1 MGREMDLSQLNLPQ
15 REAVESTEGPL
26 LILAGAGSGKTR
38 VLTTR
43 IAYLIYE
50 KRVAPWNILAITFT
64 NKAAQEMRE
73 RIVAL
78 AGQDGEKVWASTFHS
93 TCVRILRNEI
103 NYIGYDTNFVIY
115 DDADQQTL
123 IKMILKELNLDEKKY
138 PPRGVMAR
146 ISAHKNELRTPQ
158 QAFFAAQS
166 DVLEETHAEI
176 YRVYQERLQKNNALD
191 FDDLIML
198 TVQLFTNHPD
208 VLLRYQERFRYILVD
223 EYQDTNMAQYVLV
236 KLLASRYQNLC
247 VVGDDDQSIYQ
258 WRGAD
263 IRNILSFEE
272 DYPNARVV
280 KLEENYR
287 STQPILDAAYSVVC
301 HNEGRK
307 DKRLWTEKTEGNL
320 LACYTGYTEREE
332 AWFIAQQIRAGVQE
346 GRKLKDF
353 AILCRATA
361 QFRVLEETLIKEA
374 IPYHIFGGLKFY
386 GRKEIKDIMAY
397 LRIVANPADEVSAER
412 ALAAP
417 RRGVGDTSWMRLVQ
431 FSREANI
438 SISDAMLRAEE
449 SSVGKKYA
457 LIMAQFGRLLDTFR
471 LLSQTMSV
479 TELTQT
485 ILEESGYL
493 QALQAEKTVEAQSR
507 LENLKEF
514 LSITTAFDSREDTD
528 NLTLSAFLAEVALFT
543 DLDQMDAA
551 EDSVTIMTMHGAKGL
566 EFPVVFI
573 TGLEEGVFPHS
584 RAVHAMSSDEMEEER
599 RLCYVALTRAKEQV
613 YLTRAS
619 ERMLYGRTNYNAASR
634 FLREIPYH
642 LMLDFNQEIA
652 RQRTAERQK
661 TTPQAAKSVLT
672 GATGKP
678 TQQDTAKSA
687 NDTGAVVCDYQ
698 MNDTIEHKK
707 WGRGVIVGISG
718 SGEELSIRV
727 IFPDIGMKD
736 LFVKYAPIKKVEA

>member
-1 MGREMDLSQLNLPQ
+1 MDLSQLNMPQ
-15 REAVESTEGPL
+15 REAVECTEGPL

-78 AGQDGEKVWASTFHS
+78 VGQDGEKVWASTFHS

-123 IKMILKELNLDEKKY
+123 IKMILKEMNLDEKKY
-138 PPRGVMAR
+138 PPRGVAAR
-146 ISAHKNELRTPQ
+146 ISAHKNELRTPE
-158 QAFFAAQS
+158 QAYFAAHL
-166 DVLEETHAEI
+166 DPLEEQHAEI

-198 TVQLFTNHPD
+198 TVQLFTDNPD
-208 VLLRYQERFRYILVD
+208 VLARYQERFRYILVD

-287 STQPILDAAYSVVC
+287 STQCILDAAYSVVC
-301 HNEGRK
+301 HNAGRK
-307 DKRLWTEKTEGNL
+307 DKRLWTEKKEGNL

-332 AWFIAQQIRAGVQE
+332 AWFIAQQIRSGVQE
-346 GRKLKDF
+346 GRHYGDF

-397 LRIVANPADEVSAER
+397 LRIIANPADTISAER
-412 ALAAP
+412 ALATP
-417 RRGVGDTSWMRLVQ
+417 RRGVGDTSWMKLVQ
-431 FSREANI
+431 FAREQNLT
-438 SISDAMLRAEE
+438 ISDAMLRAEE
-449 SSVGKKYA
+449 SPVGKKYA

-479 TELTQT
+479 TELTRT

-493 QALQAEKTVEAQSR
+493 QALEAEKTVEAQSR
-507 LENLKEF
+507 IENLNEF
-514 LSITTAFDSREDTD
+514 LSITTAFDSREDTEH
-528 NLTLSAFLAEVALFT
+528 LTLTAVLAEVALFT
-543 DLDQMDAA
+543 DLDQMDAE

-566 EFPVVFI
+566 EFPVVFV

-584 RAVHAMSSDEMEEER
+584 RAIHALNPDEMEEER

-613 YLTRAS
+613 YLTRAA
-619 ERMLYGRTNYNAASR
+619 ERMLYGRTSYNPASR
-634 FLREIPYH
+634 FLREIPPQ
-642 LMLDFNQEIA
+642 LMLDMNQEAA
-652 RQRTAERQK
+652 RRRMAERQSAVPK
-661 TTPQAAKSVLT
+661 HTSGALSGGVSLGAEQTAAKPAET
-672 GATGKP
+672 
-678 TQQDTAKSA
+678 SA
-687 NDTGAVVCDYQ
+687 GMTDYQ
-698 MNDTIEHKK
+698 LNDTIEHKK

-727 IFPDIGMKD
+727 IFPDIGMKE

>member
-1 MGREMDLSQLNLPQ
+1 MDLSQLNMPQ
-15 REAVESTEGPL
+15 REAVECTEGPL

-43 IAYLIYE
+43 IAYSIYE

-64 NKAAQEMRE
+64 NKAAQEMRQ

-78 AGQDGEKVWASTFHS
+78 VGQDGEKVWASTFHS
-93 TCVRILRNEI
+93 ACVRILRSEI
-103 NYIGYDTNFVIY
+103 NYIGYDSNFVIY

-123 IKMILKELNLDEKKY
+123 IKMILRELNLDEKKF
-138 PPRGVMAR
+138 PPRGVAAR

-158 QAFFAAQS
+158 QAYFAAES
-166 DVLEETHAEI
+166 DFLEEQHAEI
-176 YRVYQERLQKNNALD
+176 YRIYQERLQSNNALD
-191 FDDLIML
+191 FDDIIML
-198 TVQLFTNHPD
+198 TVQLFTEHSD
-208 VLLRYQERFRYILVD
+208 VLERYQERFRYILVD

-272 DYPNARVV
+272 DYPAARVV

-287 STQPILDAAYSVVC
+287 STQCILDAAYHVVC
-301 HNEGRK
+301 HNADRK
-307 DKRLWTEKTEGNL
+307 DKRLWTEKKEGSL

-332 AWFIAQQIRAGVQE
+332 ALFIVQQVRAGLQD
-346 GRKLKDF
+346 GRKFSDF

-361 QFRVLEETLIKEA
+361 QFRVLEETLIKEM
-374 IPYHIFGGLKFY
+374 IPYRIFGGLKFY

-397 LRIVANPADEVSAER
+397 LRIIVNPADVISAER
-412 ALAAP
+412 ALATP
-417 RRGVGDTSWMRLVQ
+417 RRGVGDTSWAKLVQ
-431 FSREANI
+431 FAQEQQLT
-438 SISDAMLRAEE
+438 ISDAMLRAEE
-449 SSVGKKYA
+449 STVGKKYA
-457 LIMAQFGRLLDTFR
+457 LIMAQFGRLLETFR

-479 TELTQT
+479 TELTKT

-493 QALQAEKTVEAQSR
+493 QSLEIEKTVEAESR

-514 LSITTAFDSREDTD
+514 LSITTAFDSREDTEE
-528 NLTLSAFLAEVALFT
+528 LTLSAFLAEVALFS
-543 DLDQMDAA
+543 DLDQMDDE

-573 TGLEEGVFPHS
+573 TGMEEGVFPHN
-584 RAVHAMSSDEMEEER
+584 RAIHAMSPDEMEEER

-613 YLTRAS
+613 FLTRAG
-619 ERMLYGRTNYNAASR
+619 ERMLYGRTNYNPVSR
-634 FLREIPYH
+634 FLREIPSE
-642 LMLDFNQEIA
+642 LLLDMNQA
-652 RQRTAERQK
+652 MAKQRSGERSELSSGASQASLRK
-661 TTPQAAKSVLT
+661 GDGVFLQTKRSDESKPQ
-672 GATGKP
+672 
-678 TQQDTAKSA
+678 
-687 NDTGAVVCDYQ
+687 CDYQ

-718 SGEELSIRV
+718 SGEELSVRV
-727 IFPDIGMKD
+727 IFPEIGMKD
-736 LFVKYAPIKKVEA
+736 LFVKYAPIKKVE

>member
-1 MGREMDLSQLNLPQ
+1 MDLSQLNMPQ
-15 REAVESTEGPL
+15 REAVECTEGPL

-50 KRVAPWNILAITFT
+50 KKVAPWNILAITFT
-64 NKAAQEMRE
+64 NKAAQEMRQ

-78 AGQDGEKVWASTFHS
+78 VGQDGEKVWASTFHS
-93 TCVRILRNEI
+93 ACVRILRSEI
-103 NYIGYDTNFVIY
+103 NYIGYDSNFVIY

-123 IKMILKELNLDEKKY
+123 IKMILRELNLDEKKF
-138 PPRGVMAR
+138 PPRGVAAR

-158 QAFFAAQS
+158 QAYFAAES
-166 DVLEETHAEI
+166 DFLEEQHAEI
-176 YRVYQERLQKNNALD
+176 YRIYQERLQSNNALD
-191 FDDLIML
+191 FDDIIML
-198 TVQLFTNHPD
+198 TVQLFTEHSD
-208 VLLRYQERFRYILVD
+208 VLERYQERFRYILVD

-272 DYPNARVV
+272 DYPAARVV

-287 STQPILDAAYSVVC
+287 STQCILDAAYHVVC
-301 HNEGRK
+301 HNADRK
-307 DKRLWTEKTEGNL
+307 DKRLWTEKKEGSL

-332 AWFIAQQIRAGVQE
+332 ALFIAQQVRAGLQD
-346 GRKLKDF
+346 GRKFSDF

-361 QFRVLEETLIKEA
+361 QFRVLEETLIKEM
-374 IPYHIFGGLKFY
+374 IPYRIFGGLKFY

-397 LRIVANPADEVSAER
+397 LRIIVNPADVISAER
-412 ALAAP
+412 ALATP
-417 RRGVGDTSWMRLVQ
+417 RRGVGDTSWAKLVQ
-431 FSREANI
+431 FAQEQQLT
-438 SISDAMLRAEE
+438 ISDAMLRAEE
-449 SSVGKKYA
+449 STVGKKYA
-457 LIMAQFGRLLDTFR
+457 LIMAQFGRLLETFR

-479 TELTQT
+479 TELTKT

-493 QALQAEKTVEAQSR
+493 QSLEIEKTVEAESR

-514 LSITTAFDSREDTD
+514 LSITTAFDSREDTEE
-528 NLTLSAFLAEVALFT
+528 LTLSAFLAEVALFS
-543 DLDQMDAA
+543 DLDQMDDE

-573 TGLEEGVFPHS
+573 TGMEEGVFPHN
-584 RAVHAMSSDEMEEER
+584 RAIHAMSPDEMEEER

-613 YLTRAS
+613 FLTRAG
-619 ERMLYGRTNYNAASR
+619 ERMLYGRTNYNPVSR
-634 FLREIPYH
+634 FLREIPSE
-642 LMLDFNQEIA
+642 LLLDMNQA
-652 RQRTAERQK
+652 MAKQRSGERSELSSGASQASLRK
-661 TTPQAAKSVLT
+661 GDGVFLQTKRSDESKPQ
-672 GATGKP
+672 
-678 TQQDTAKSA
+678 
-687 NDTGAVVCDYQ
+687 CDYQ

-718 SGEELSIRV
+718 SGEELSVRV
-727 IFPDIGMKD
+727 IFPEIGMKD
-736 LFVKYAPIKKVEA
+736 LFVKYAPIKKVE

>member
-1 MGREMDLSQLNLPQ
+1 MDLSQLNMPQ
-15 REAVESTEGPL
+15 REAVECTEGPL

-64 NKAAQEMRE
+64 NKAAQEMRQ

-78 AGQDGEKVWASTFHS
+78 VGQDGEKVWASTFHS
-93 TCVRILRNEI
+93 ACVRILRSEI
-103 NYIGYDTNFVIY
+103 NYIGYDSNFVIY

-123 IKMILKELNLDEKKY
+123 IKMILRELNLDEKKF
-138 PPRGVMAR
+138 PPRGVAAR

-158 QAFFAAQS
+158 QAYFAAES
-166 DVLEETHAEI
+166 DFLEEQHAEI
-176 YRVYQERLQKNNALD
+176 YRIYQERLQSNNALD
-191 FDDLIML
+191 FDDIIML
-198 TVQLFTNHPD
+198 TVQLFTEHSD
-208 VLLRYQERFRYILVD
+208 VLERYQERFRYILVD

-272 DYPNARVV
+272 DYPAARVV

-287 STQPILDAAYSVVC
+287 STQCILDAAYHVVC
-301 HNEGRK
+301 HNADRK
-307 DKRLWTEKTEGNL
+307 DKRLWTEKKEGSL

-332 AWFIAQQIRAGVQE
+332 ALFIVQQVRAGLQD
-346 GRKLKDF
+346 GRKFSDF

-361 QFRVLEETLIKEA
+361 QFRVLEETLIKEM
-374 IPYHIFGGLKFY
+374 IPYRIFGGLKFY

-397 LRIVANPADEVSAER
+397 LRIIVNPADVISAER
-412 ALAAP
+412 ALATP
-417 RRGVGDTSWMRLVQ
+417 RRGVGDTSWAKLVQ
-431 FSREANI
+431 FAQEQQLT
-438 SISDAMLRAEE
+438 ISDAMLRAEE
-449 SSVGKKYA
+449 STVGKKYA
-457 LIMAQFGRLLDTFR
+457 LIMAPFGRLLETFR

-479 TELTQT
+479 TELTKT

-493 QALQAEKTVEAQSR
+493 QSLEIEKTVEAESR

-514 LSITTAFDSREDTD
+514 LSITTAFDSREDTEE
-528 NLTLSAFLAEVALFT
+528 LTLSAFLAEVALFS
-543 DLDQMDAA
+543 DLDQMDDE

-573 TGLEEGVFPHS
+573 TGMEEGVFPHN
-584 RAVHAMSSDEMEEER
+584 RAIHAMSPDEMEEER

-613 YLTRAS
+613 FLTRAG
-619 ERMLYGRTNYNAASR
+619 ERMLYGRTNYNPVSR
-634 FLREIPYH
+634 FLREIPSE
-642 LMLDFNQEIA
+642 LLLDMNQA
-652 RQRTAERQK
+652 MAKQRSGERSELSSGASQASLRK
-661 TTPQAAKSVLT
+661 GDGVFLQTKRSDESKPQ
-672 GATGKP
+672 
-678 TQQDTAKSA
+678 
-687 NDTGAVVCDYQ
+687 CDYQ

-718 SGEELSIRV
+718 SGEELSVRV
-727 IFPDIGMKD
+727 IFPEIGMKD
-736 LFVKYAPIKKVEA
+736 LFVKYAPIKKVE

>member
-1 MGREMDLSQLNLPQ
+1 MDLSQLNMPQ
-15 REAVESTEGPL
+15 REAVECTEGPL

-50 KRVAPWNILAITFT
+50 KKVAPWNILAITFT
-64 NKAAQEMRE
+64 NKAAQEMRQ

-78 AGQDGEKVWASTFHS
+78 VGQDGEKVWASTFHS
-93 TCVRILRNEI
+93 ACVRILRSEI
-103 NYIGYDTNFVIY
+103 NYIGYDSNFVIY

-123 IKMILKELNLDEKKY
+123 IKMILRELNLDEKKF
-138 PPRGVMAR
+138 PPRGVAAR

-158 QAFFAAQS
+158 QAYFAAES
-166 DVLEETHAEI
+166 DFLEEQHAEI
-176 YRVYQERLQKNNALD
+176 YRIYQERLQSNNALD
-191 FDDLIML
+191 FDDIIML
-198 TVQLFTNHPD
+198 TVQLFTEHSD
-208 VLLRYQERFRYILVD
+208 VLERYQERFRYILVD

-272 DYPNARVV
+272 DYPAARVV

-287 STQPILDAAYSVVC
+287 STQCILDAAYHVVC
-301 HNEGRK
+301 HNADRK
-307 DKRLWTEKTEGNL
+307 DKRLWTEKKEGSL

-332 AWFIAQQIRAGVQE
+332 ALFIAQQVRAGLQD
-346 GRKLKDF
+346 GRKFSDF

-361 QFRVLEETLIKEA
+361 QFRVLEETLIKEM
-374 IPYHIFGGLKFY
+374 IPYRIFGGLKFY

-397 LRIVANPADEVSAER
+397 LRIIVNPADVISAER
-412 ALAAP
+412 ALATP
-417 RRGVGDTSWMRLVQ
+417 RRGVGDTSWAKLVQ
-431 FSREANI
+431 FAQEQQLT
-438 SISDAMLRAEE
+438 ISDAMLRAEE
-449 SSVGKKYA
+449 STVGKKYA
-457 LIMAQFGRLLDTFR
+457 LIMAQFGRLLETFR

-479 TELTQT
+479 TELTKT

-493 QALQAEKTVEAQSR
+493 QSLEIEKTVEAESR

-514 LSITTAFDSREDTD
+514 LSITTAFDSREDTEE
-528 NLTLSAFLAEVALFT
+528 LTLSAFLAEVALFS
-543 DLDQMDAA
+543 DLDQMDDE

-573 TGLEEGVFPHS
+573 TGMEEGVFPHN
-584 RAVHAMSSDEMEEER
+584 RAIHAMSPDEMEEER
-599 RLCYVALTRAKEQV
+599 RLCYVALTRAKEQI
-613 YLTRAS
+613 YLTRAG
-619 ERMLYGRTNYNAASR
+619 ERMLYGRTNYNPVSR
-634 FLREIPYH
+634 FLREIPSE
-642 LMLDFNQEIA
+642 LLLDMNQA
-652 RQRTAERQK
+652 MAKQRSAERRELSPGSLQASLRTGDGVFLQTK
-661 TTPQAAKSVLT
+661 CSNESKPQ
-672 GATGKP
+672 
-678 TQQDTAKSA
+678 
-687 NDTGAVVCDYQ
+687 CDYQ

-718 SGEELSIRV
+718 SGEELSVRV
-727 IFPDIGMKD
+727 IFPEIGMKD
-736 LFVKYAPIKKVEA
+736 LFVKYAPIKKVE

>member
-1 MGREMDLSQLNLPQ
+1 MDLSQLNMPQ
-15 REAVESTEGPL
+15 REAVECTEGPL

-64 NKAAQEMRE
+64 NKAAQEMRQ

-78 AGQDGEKVWASTFHS
+78 VGQDGEKVWASTFHS
-93 TCVRILRNEI
+93 ACVRILRSEI
-103 NYIGYDTNFVIY
+103 NYIGYDSNFVIY

-123 IKMILKELNLDEKKY
+123 IKMILRELNLDEKKF
-138 PPRGVMAR
+138 PPRGVAAR

-158 QAFFAAQS
+158 QAYFAAES
-166 DVLEETHAEI
+166 DFLEEQHAEI
-176 YRVYQERLQKNNALD
+176 YRIYQERLQSNNALD
-191 FDDLIML
+191 FDDIIML
-198 TVQLFTNHPD
+198 TVQLFTEHSD
-208 VLLRYQERFRYILVD
+208 VLERYQERFRYILVD

-272 DYPNARVV
+272 DYPAARVV

-287 STQPILDAAYSVVC
+287 STQCILDAAYHVVC
-301 HNEGRK
+301 HNADRK
-307 DKRLWTEKTEGNL
+307 DKRLWTEKKEGSL

-332 AWFIAQQIRAGVQE
+332 ALFIVQQVRAGLQD
-346 GRKLKDF
+346 GRKFSDF

-361 QFRVLEETLIKEA
+361 QFRVLEETLIKEM
-374 IPYHIFGGLKFY
+374 IPYRIFGGLKFY

-397 LRIVANPADEVSAER
+397 LRIIVNPADVISAER
-412 ALAAP
+412 ALATP
-417 RRGVGDTSWMRLVQ
+417 RRGVGDTSWAKLVQ
-431 FSREANI
+431 FAQEQQLT
-438 SISDAMLRAEE
+438 ISDAMLRAEE
-449 SSVGKKYA
+449 STVGKKYA
-457 LIMAQFGRLLDTFR
+457 LLMAQFGRLLETFR
-471 LLSQTMSV
+471 LLRQTMSV
-479 TELTQT
+479 TELTKT

-493 QALQAEKTVEAQSR
+493 QSLEIEKTVEAESR

-514 LSITTAFDSREDTD
+514 LSITTAFDSREDTEE
-528 NLTLSAFLAEVALFT
+528 LTLSAFLAEVALFS
-543 DLDQMDAA
+543 DLDQMDDE

-573 TGLEEGVFPHS
+573 TGMEEGVFPHN
-584 RAVHAMSSDEMEEER
+584 RAIHAMSPDEMEEER

-613 YLTRAS
+613 FLTRAG
-619 ERMLYGRTNYNAASR
+619 ERMLYGRTNYNPVSR
-634 FLREIPYH
+634 FLREIPSE
-642 LMLDFNQEIA
+642 LLLDMNQA
-652 RQRTAERQK
+652 MAKQRSGERSELSSGASQASLRK
-661 TTPQAAKSVLT
+661 GDGVFLQTKRSDESKPQ
-672 GATGKP
+672 
-678 TQQDTAKSA
+678 
-687 NDTGAVVCDYQ
+687 CDYQ

-718 SGEELSIRV
+718 SGEELSVRV
-727 IFPDIGMKD
+727 IFPEIGMKD
-736 LFVKYAPIKKVEA
+736 LFVKYAPIKKVE

>member
-1 MGREMDLSQLNLPQ
+1 MDLSQLNLPQ
-15 REAVESTEGPL
+15 REAVACTEGPL

-50 KRVAPWNILAITFT
+50 KRVAPWHILAITFT
-64 NKAAQEMRE
+64 NKAAQELRE

-78 AGQDGEKVWASTFHS
+78 VGQDGEKVWASTFHAA
-93 TCVRILRNEI
+93 CVRILRNEI

-138 PPRGVMAR
+138 PPRGVAAR

-158 QAFFAAQS
+158 QAFFAAQG
-166 DVLEETHAEI
+166 DVLEEQHAEI
-176 YRVYQERLQKNNALD
+176 YRVYQERLKKNNALD

-198 TVQLFTNHPD
+198 TVQLFSDNPD
-208 VLLRYQERFRYILVD
+208 VLQRYQERFRYILVD

-263 IRNILSFEE
+263 IRNILNFEQ
-272 DYPNARVV
+272 DYPDAHVV

-301 HNEGRK
+301 HNTGRK

-320 LACYTGYTEREE
+320 LACYTGYTERDE
-332 AWFIAQQIRAGVQE
+332 AWFIAQQIRAGLQD

-374 IPYHIFGGLKFY
+374 IPYHIFGGQKFY

-431 FSREANI
+431 FSREENLAV
-438 SISDAMLRAEE
+438 SDALLRAEE

-471 LLSQTMSV
+471 LLSQSMTV

-493 QALQAEKTVEAQSR
+493 QALQAEKTVEAESR

-528 NLTLSAFLAEVALFT
+528 NLTLQAFLAEVALFT

-551 EDSVTIMTMHGAKGL
+551 EDSVTMMTMHGAKGL
-566 EFPVVFI
+566 EFPVVFL
-573 TGLEEGVFPHS
+573 TGMEEGVFPHS
-584 RAVHAMSSDEMEEER
+584 RAIYALSADEMEEER
-599 RLCYVALTRAKEQV
+599 RLCYVALTRAKEQI
-613 YLTRAS
+613 YLTRAG
-619 ERMLYGRTNYNAASR
+619 ERMLYGRTSYNAASR
-634 FLREIPYH
+634 FLREIPPQ
-642 LMLDFNQEIA
+642 LLVDLNQEQA
-652 RQRTAERQK
+652 RQRAAERK
-661 TTPQAAKSVLT
+661 KAVPQ
-672 GATGKP
+672 TGKP
-678 TQQDTAKSA
+678 LPGGAAAQPQRSSGKGESA
-687 NDTGAVVCDYQ
+687 GAVCCDYQ

-718 SGEELSIRV
+718 SGEELSVRV

-736 LFVKYAPIKKVEA
+736 LFVKYAPIRKVES

>member
-1 MGREMDLSQLNLPQ
+1 MDLSQLNMPQ
-15 REAVESTEGPL
+15 REAVECTEGPL

-64 NKAAQEMRE
+64 NKAAQEMRQ

-78 AGQDGEKVWASTFHS
+78 VGQDGEKVWASTFHS
-93 TCVRILRNEI
+93 ACVRILRSEI
-103 NYIGYDTNFVIY
+103 NYIGYDSNFVIY

-123 IKMILKELNLDEKKY
+123 IKMILRELNLDEKKF
-138 PPRGVMAR
+138 PPRGVAAR

-158 QAFFAAQS
+158 QAYFAAES
-166 DVLEETHAEI
+166 DFLEEQHAEI
-176 YRVYQERLQKNNALD
+176 YRIYQERLQSNNALD
-191 FDDLIML
+191 FDDIIML
-198 TVQLFTNHPD
+198 TVQLFTEHSD
-208 VLLRYQERFRYILVD
+208 VLERYQERFRYILVD

-272 DYPNARVV
+272 DYPAARVV

-287 STQPILDAAYSVVC
+287 STQCILDAAYHVVC
-301 HNEGRK
+301 HNADRK
-307 DKRLWTEKTEGNL
+307 DKRLWTEKKEGSL

-332 AWFIAQQIRAGVQE
+332 ALFIVQQVRAGLQD
-346 GRKLKDF
+346 GRTFSDF

-361 QFRVLEETLIKEA
+361 QFRVLEETLIKEM
-374 IPYHIFGGLKFY
+374 IPYRIFGGLKFY

-397 LRIVANPADEVSAER
+397 LRIIVNPADVISAER
-412 ALAAP
+412 ALATP
-417 RRGVGDTSWMRLVQ
+417 RRGVGDTSWAKLVQ
-431 FSREANI
+431 FAQEQQLT
-438 SISDAMLRAEE
+438 ISDAMLRAEE
-449 SSVGKKYA
+449 STVGKKYA
-457 LIMAQFGRLLDTFR
+457 LIMAQFGRLLETFR

-479 TELTQT
+479 TELTKT

-493 QALQAEKTVEAQSR
+493 QSLEIEKTVEAESR

-514 LSITTAFDSREDTD
+514 LSITTAFDSREDTEE
-528 NLTLSAFLAEVALFT
+528 LTLSAFLAEVALFS
-543 DLDQMDAA
+543 DLDQMDDE

-573 TGLEEGVFPHS
+573 TGMEEGVFPHN
-584 RAVHAMSSDEMEEER
+584 RAIHAMSPDEMEEER

-613 YLTRAS
+613 FLTRAG
-619 ERMLYGRTNYNAASR
+619 ERMLYGRTNYNPVSR
-634 FLREIPYH
+634 FLREIPSE
-642 LMLDFNQEIA
+642 LLLDMNQA
-652 RQRTAERQK
+652 MAKQRSGERSELSSGASQASLRK
-661 TTPQAAKSVLT
+661 GDGVFLQTKRSDESKPQ
-672 GATGKP
+672 
-678 TQQDTAKSA
+678 
-687 NDTGAVVCDYQ
+687 CDYQ

-718 SGEELSIRV
+718 SGEELSVRV
-727 IFPDIGMKD
+727 IFPEIGMKD
-736 LFVKYAPIKKVEA
+736 LFVKYAPIKKVE

>member
-1 MGREMDLSQLNLPQ
+1 MDLSQLNMPQ
-15 REAVESTEGPL
+15 REAVECTEGPL

-64 NKAAQEMRE
+64 NKAAQEMRQ

-78 AGQDGEKVWASTFHS
+78 VGQDGEKVWASTFHS
-93 TCVRILRNEI
+93 ACVRILRSEI
-103 NYIGYDTNFVIY
+103 NYIGYDSNFVIY

-123 IKMILKELNLDEKKY
+123 IKMILRELNLDEKKF
-138 PPRGVMAR
+138 PPRGVAAR

-158 QAFFAAQS
+158 QAYFAAES
-166 DVLEETHAEI
+166 DFLEEQHAEI
-176 YRVYQERLQKNNALD
+176 YRIYQERLQSNNALD
-191 FDDLIML
+191 FDDIIML
-198 TVQLFTNHPD
+198 TVQLFTEHSD
-208 VLLRYQERFRYILVD
+208 VLERYQERFRYILVD

-272 DYPNARVV
+272 DYPAARVV

-287 STQPILDAAYSVVC
+287 STQCILDAAYHVVC
-301 HNEGRK
+301 HNADRK
-307 DKRLWTEKTEGNL
+307 DKRLWTEKKEGSL

-332 AWFIAQQIRAGVQE
+332 ALFIAQQVRAGLQD
-346 GRKLKDF
+346 GRKFSDF

-361 QFRVLEETLIKEA
+361 QFRVLEETLIKEM
-374 IPYHIFGGLKFY
+374 IPYRIFGGLKFY

-397 LRIVANPADEVSAER
+397 LRIIVNPADVISAER
-412 ALAAP
+412 ALATP
-417 RRGVGDTSWMRLVQ
+417 RRGVGDTSWAKLVQ
-431 FSREANI
+431 FAQEQQLT
-438 SISDAMLRAEE
+438 ISDAMLRAEE
-449 SSVGKKYA
+449 STVGKKYA
-457 LIMAQFGRLLDTFR
+457 LIMAQFGRLLETFR

-479 TELTQT
+479 TELTKT

-493 QALQAEKTVEAQSR
+493 QSLEIEKTVEAESR

-514 LSITTAFDSREDTD
+514 LSITTAFDSREDTEE
-528 NLTLSAFLAEVALFT
+528 LTLSAFLAEVALFS
-543 DLDQMDAA
+543 DLDQMDDE

-573 TGLEEGVFPHS
+573 TGMEEGVFPHN
-584 RAVHAMSSDEMEEER
+584 RAIHAMSPDEMEEER

-613 YLTRAS
+613 FLTRAG
-619 ERMLYGRTNYNAASR
+619 ERMLYGRTNYNPVSR
-634 FLREIPYH
+634 FLREIPSE
-642 LMLDFNQEIA
+642 LLLDMNQA
-652 RQRTAERQK
+652 MAKQRSAERRELS
-661 TTPQAAKSVLT
+661 PGSLQASLRT
-672 GATGKP
+672 GDGVFLQTKCSDESKL
-678 TQQDTAKSA
+678 Q
-687 NDTGAVVCDYQ
+687 CDYQ

-718 SGEELSIRV
+718 SGEELSVRV
-727 IFPDIGMKD
+727 IFPEIGMKD
-736 LFVKYAPIKKVEA
+736 LFVKYAPIKKVE

>member
-1 MGREMDLSQLNLPQ
+1 MDLSQLNMPQ
-15 REAVESTEGPL
+15 REAVECTEGPL

-64 NKAAQEMRE
+64 NKAAQEMRQ

-78 AGQDGEKVWASTFHS
+78 VGQDGEKVWASTFHS
-93 TCVRILRNEI
+93 ACVRILRSEI
-103 NYIGYDTNFVIY
+103 NYIGYDSNFVIY

-123 IKMILKELNLDEKKY
+123 IKMILRELNLDEKKF
-138 PPRGVMAR
+138 PPRGVAAR

-158 QAFFAAQS
+158 QAYFAAES
-166 DVLEETHAEI
+166 DFLEEQHAEI
-176 YRVYQERLQKNNALD
+176 YRIYQERLQSNNALD
-191 FDDLIML
+191 FDDIIML
-198 TVQLFTNHPD
+198 TVQLFTEHSD
-208 VLLRYQERFRYILVD
+208 VLERYQERFRYILVD

-272 DYPNARVV
+272 DYPAARVV

-287 STQPILDAAYSVVC
+287 STQCILDAAYHVVC
-301 HNEGRK
+301 HNADRK
-307 DKRLWTEKTEGNL
+307 DKRLWTEKKEGSL

-332 AWFIAQQIRAGVQE
+332 ALFIVQQVRAGLQD
-346 GRKLKDF
+346 GRKFSDF

-361 QFRVLEETLIKEA
+361 QFRVLEETLIKEM
-374 IPYHIFGGLKFY
+374 IPYRIFGGLKFY

-397 LRIVANPADEVSAER
+397 LRIIVNPADVISAER
-412 ALAAP
+412 ALATP
-417 RRGVGDTSWMRLVQ
+417 RRGVGDTSWAKLVQ
-431 FSREANI
+431 FAQEQQLT
-438 SISDAMLRAEE
+438 ISDAMLRAEE
-449 SSVGKKYA
+449 STVGKKYA
-457 LIMAQFGRLLDTFR
+457 LIMAQFGRLLETFR

-479 TELTQT
+479 TELTKT

-493 QALQAEKTVEAQSR
+493 QSLEIEKTVEAESR

-514 LSITTAFDSREDTD
+514 LSITTAFDSREDTEE
-528 NLTLSAFLAEVALFT
+528 LTLSAFLAEVALFS
-543 DLDQMDAA
+543 DLDQMDDE

-573 TGLEEGVFPHS
+573 TGMEEGVFPHN
-584 RAVHAMSSDEMEEER
+584 RAIHAMSPDEMEEER

-613 YLTRAS
+613 FLTRAG
-619 ERMLYGRTNYNAASR
+619 ERMLYGRTNYNPVSR
-634 FLREIPYH
+634 FLREIPSE
-642 LMLDFNQEIA
+642 LLLDMNQA
-652 RQRTAERQK
+652 MAKQRSGERSELSSGASQASLRK
-661 TTPQAAKSVLT
+661 GDGVFLQTKRSDESKPQ
-672 GATGKP
+672 
-678 TQQDTAKSA
+678 
-687 NDTGAVVCDYQ
+687 CDYQ

-718 SGEELSIRV
+718 SGEELSVRG
-727 IFPDIGMKD
+727 IFPEIGMKD
-736 LFVKYAPIKKVEA
+736 LFVKYAPIKKVE

>member
-1 MGREMDLSQLNLPQ
+1 MDLSQLNMPQ
-15 REAVESTEGPL
+15 REAVECTEGPL

-64 NKAAQEMRE
+64 NKAAQEMRQ

-78 AGQDGEKVWASTFHS
+78 VGQDGEKVWASTFHS
-93 TCVRILRNEI
+93 ACVRILRSEI
-103 NYIGYDTNFVIY
+103 NYIGYDSNFVIY

-123 IKMILKELNLDEKKY
+123 IKMILRELNLDEKKF
-138 PPRGVMAR
+138 PPRGVAAR

-158 QAFFAAQS
+158 QAYFAAES
-166 DVLEETHAEI
+166 DFLEEQHAEI
-176 YRVYQERLQKNNALD
+176 YRIYQERLQSNNALD
-191 FDDLIML
+191 FDDIIML
-198 TVQLFTNHPD
+198 TVQLFTEHSD
-208 VLLRYQERFRYILVD
+208 VLERYQERFRYILVD

-272 DYPNARVV
+272 DYPAARVV

-287 STQPILDAAYSVVC
+287 STQCILDAAYHVVC
-301 HNEGRK
+301 HNADRK
-307 DKRLWTEKTEGNL
+307 DKRLWTEKKEGSL

-332 AWFIAQQIRAGVQE
+332 ALFIVQQVRAGLQD
-346 GRKLKDF
+346 GRKFSDF

-361 QFRVLEETLIKEA
+361 QFRVLEETLIKEM
-374 IPYHIFGGLKFY
+374 IPYRIFGGLKFY

-397 LRIVANPADEVSAER
+397 LRIIVNPADVISAER
-412 ALAAP
+412 ALATP
-417 RRGVGDTSWMRLVQ
+417 RRGVGDTSWAKLVQ
-431 FSREANI
+431 FAQEQQLT
-438 SISDAMLRAEE
+438 ISDAMLRAEE
-449 SSVGKKYA
+449 STVGKKYA
-457 LIMAQFGRLLDTFR
+457 LIMAQFGRLLETFR

-479 TELTQT
+479 TELTKT

-493 QALQAEKTVEAQSR
+493 QSLEIEKTVEAESR

-514 LSITTAFDSREDTD
+514 LSITTAFDSREDTEE
-528 NLTLSAFLAEVALFT
+528 LTLSAFLAEVALFS
-543 DLDQMDAA
+543 DLDQMDDE

-573 TGLEEGVFPHS
+573 TGMEEGVFPHN
-584 RAVHAMSSDEMEEER
+584 RAIHAMSPDEMEEER

-613 YLTRAS
+613 FLTRAGA
-619 ERMLYGRTNYNAASR
+619 RMLYGRTNYNPASR
-634 FLREIPYH
+634 FLREIPSE
-642 LMLDFNQEIA
+642 LLLDMNQA
-652 RQRTAERQK
+652 MAKQRSGERSELSSGASQASLRK
-661 TTPQAAKSVLT
+661 GDGVFLQTKRSDESKPQ
-672 GATGKP
+672 
-678 TQQDTAKSA
+678 
-687 NDTGAVVCDYQ
+687 CDYQ

-718 SGEELSIRV
+718 SGEELSVRV
-727 IFPDIGMKD
+727 IFPEIGMKD
-736 LFVKYAPIKKVEA
+736 LFVKYAPIKKVE

>member
-1 MGREMDLSQLNLPQ
+1 MPGRRQ
-15 REAVESTEGPL
+15 
-26 LILAGAGSGKTR
+26 
-38 VLTTR
+38 
-43 IAYLIYE
+43 
-50 KRVAPWNILAITFT
+50 
-64 NKAAQEMRE
+64 
-73 RIVAL
+73 
-78 AGQDGEKVWASTFHS
+78 
-93 TCVRILRNEI
+93 
-103 NYIGYDTNFVIY
+103 
-115 DDADQQTL
+115 
-123 IKMILKELNLDEKKY
+123 
-138 PPRGVMAR
+138 
-146 ISAHKNELRTPQ
+146 
-158 QAFFAAQS
+158 
-166 DVLEETHAEI
+166 
-176 YRVYQERLQKNNALD
+176 
-191 FDDLIML
+191 
-198 TVQLFTNHPD
+198 
-208 VLLRYQERFRYILVD
+208 
-223 EYQDTNMAQYVLV
+223 
-236 KLLASRYQNLC
+236 
-247 VVGDDDQSIYQ
+247 
-258 WRGAD
+258 
-263 IRNILSFEE
+263 
-272 DYPNARVV
+272 
-280 KLEENYR
+280 
-287 STQPILDAAYSVVC
+287 
-301 HNEGRK
+301 
-307 DKRLWTEKTEGNL
+307 
-320 LACYTGYTEREE
+320 
-332 AWFIAQQIRAGVQE
+332 
-346 GRKLKDF
+346 
-353 AILCRATA
+353 

-412 ALAAP
+412 ALATP

-431 FSREANI
+431 FSREENI

-514 LSITTAFDSREDTD
+514 LSITTAFDSREEGE

-584 RAVHAMSSDEMEEER
+584 RAVHAMSADEMEEER

-642 LMLDFNQEIA
+642 LILDFNQEIA

-661 TTPQAAKSVLT
+661 TTPQTAKSVLT
-672 GATGKP
+672 GATGKLIRP
-678 TQQDTAKSA
+678 DTAKSA
-687 NDTGAVVCDYQ
+687 NDTGAIVCEEYQ

>member
-1 MGREMDLSQLNLPQ
+1 MELSQLNLPQ
-15 REAVESTEGPL
+15 REAVECTEGPL

-38 VLTTR
+38 VLTSR

-64 NKAAQEMRE
+64 NKAAQELRE
-73 RIVAL
+73 RIVSL
-78 AGQDGEKVWASTFHS
+78 VGQDGEKVWASTFHS
-93 TCVRILRNEI
+93 ACVRILRNEI

-123 IKMILKELNLDEKKY
+123 LKMILKELNLEEKKF
-138 PPRGVMAR
+138 PPRGAAAR
-146 ISAHKNELRTPQ
+146 ISTHKNELRTPQ
-158 QAFFAAQS
+158 QAHFAAEG
-166 DVLEETHAEI
+166 DWVEEQYAEI
-176 YRVYQERLQKNNALD
+176 YRIYQERLKQNNALD

-198 TVQLFTNHPD
+198 TVQLFTENPD
-208 VLLRYQERFRYILVD
+208 VLERYQNRFRYILVD

-236 KLLASRYQNLC
+236 KLLAQRDQNLC

-263 IRNILSFEE
+263 IRNILRFEE
-272 DYPNARVV
+272 DYPNARVI

-287 STQPILDAAYSVVC
+287 STQHILDAAYEVVR
-301 HNEGRK
+301 HNFGRK
-307 DKRLWTEKTEGNL
+307 EKRLWTEKEGGNL
-320 LACYTGYTEREE
+320 LACYNGFNERDE
-332 AWFIAQQIRAGVQE
+332 AYFIAQQIRAGLSD
-346 GRKLKDF
+346 GRSLKDF

-397 LRIVANPADEVSAER
+397 LRIISNPADVVSAER
-412 ALAAP
+412 ALATP
-417 RRGVGDTSWMRLVQ
+417 RRGVGDTSWMKLVQ
-431 FSREANI
+431 FARSNDLTICEAL
-438 SISDAMLRAEE
+438 LRAEE
-449 SSVGKKYA
+449 SGAGKKYA

-479 TELTQT
+479 TELTRT

-493 QALQAEKTVEAQSR
+493 QALQAEKTVEAETRQ
-507 LENLKEF
+507 ENLKEF
-514 LSITTAFDSREDTD
+514 LSITAAFDSREAGND
-528 NLTLSAFLAEVALFT
+528 LSLSAFLAEVALFT
-543 DLDQMDAA
+543 DLDQMDSG

-566 EFPVVFI
+566 EFPVVFLA
-573 TGLEEGVFPHS
+573 GMEEGVFPHM
-584 RAVHAMSSDEMEEER
+584 RAIHALEPEEMEEER
-599 RLCYVALTRAKEQV
+599 RLCYVALTRAKEQI

-619 ERMLYGRTNYNAASR
+619 ERMLYGRTNYNAPSR
-634 FLREIPYH
+634 FLREIPAE
-642 LMLDFNQEIA
+642 LMLDMNREMA
-652 RQRTAERQK
+652 RQRMTKRQQPMV
-661 TTPQAAKSVLT
+661 TESPAPSIQPATGSLT
-672 GATGKP
+672 GAVG
-678 TQQDTAKSA
+678 QA
-687 NDTGAVVCDYQ
+687 DYE

-727 IFPDIGMKD
+727 IFPEIGMKD
-736 LFVKYAPIKKVEA
+736 LFVKYAPIKKVEV

>member
-1 MGREMDLSQLNLPQ
+1 MDLSQLNMPQ
-15 REAVESTEGPL
+15 REAVECTEGPL

-64 NKAAQEMRE
+64 NKAAQEMRQ

-78 AGQDGEKVWASTFHS
+78 VGQDGEKVWASTFHS
-93 TCVRILRNEI
+93 ACVRILRSEI
-103 NYIGYDTNFVIY
+103 NYIGYDSNFVIY

-123 IKMILKELNLDEKKY
+123 IKMILRELKLDEKKF
-138 PPRGVMAR
+138 PPRGVAAR

-158 QAFFAAQS
+158 QAYFAAES
-166 DVLEETHAEI
+166 DFLEEQHAEI
-176 YRVYQERLQKNNALD
+176 YRIYQERLQSNNALD
-191 FDDLIML
+191 FDDIIML
-198 TVQLFTNHPD
+198 TVQLFTEHSD
-208 VLLRYQERFRYILVD
+208 VLERYQERFRYILVD

-272 DYPNARVV
+272 DYPAARVV

-287 STQPILDAAYSVVC
+287 STQCILDAAYHVVC
-301 HNEGRK
+301 HNADRK
-307 DKRLWTEKTEGNL
+307 DKRLWTEKKEGSL

-332 AWFIAQQIRAGVQE
+332 ALFIVQQVRAGLQD
-346 GRKLKDF
+346 GRKFSDF

-361 QFRVLEETLIKEA
+361 QFRVLEETLIKEM
-374 IPYHIFGGLKFY
+374 IPYRIFGGLKFY

-397 LRIVANPADEVSAER
+397 LRIIVNPADVISAER
-412 ALAAP
+412 ALATP
-417 RRGVGDTSWMRLVQ
+417 RRGVGDTSWAKLVQ
-431 FSREANI
+431 FAQEQQLT
-438 SISDAMLRAEE
+438 ISDAMLRAEE
-449 SSVGKKYA
+449 STVGKKYA
-457 LIMAQFGRLLDTFR
+457 LIMAQFGRLLETFR

-479 TELTQT
+479 TELTKT

-493 QALQAEKTVEAQSR
+493 QSLEIEKTVEAESR

-514 LSITTAFDSREDTD
+514 LSITTAFDSREDTEE
-528 NLTLSAFLAEVALFT
+528 LTLSAFLAEVALFS
-543 DLDQMDAA
+543 DLDQMDDE

-573 TGLEEGVFPHS
+573 TGMEEGVFPHN
-584 RAVHAMSSDEMEEER
+584 RAIHAMSPDEMEEER

-613 YLTRAS
+613 FLTRAG
-619 ERMLYGRTNYNAASR
+619 ERMLYGRTNYNPVSR
-634 FLREIPYH
+634 FLREIPSE
-642 LMLDFNQEIA
+642 LLLDMNQA
-652 RQRTAERQK
+652 MAKQRSGERSELSSGASQASLRK
-661 TTPQAAKSVLT
+661 GDGVFLQTKRSDESKPQ
-672 GATGKP
+672 
-678 TQQDTAKSA
+678 
-687 NDTGAVVCDYQ
+687 CDYQ

-718 SGEELSIRV
+718 SGEELSVRV
-727 IFPDIGMKD
+727 IFPEIGMKD
-736 LFVKYAPIKKVEA
+736 LFVKYAPIKKVE